1 MIHMGNYI
9 LGMLS
14 TLLIEVLV
22 LAYVSKLRFDLVHI
36 IGFIL
41 LMIICISLKLSNL
54 VMIIGGVLI
63 TYHQDR
69 GRKSWLTYILF
80 VMYAFTTTWILQVVL
95 NFYGNK
101 VCA

>member
-1 MIHMGNYI
+1 MIYMGNYI

-22 LAYVSKLRFDLVHI
+22 LAYVSKIRFDLVHI

-41 LMIICISLKLSNL
+41 LMII
-54 VMIIGGVLI
+54 GGVLI

-69 GRKSWLTYILF
+69 GEK
-80 VMYAFTTTWILQVVL
+80 A
-95 NFYGNK
+95 G
-101 VCA
+101 

>member
-1 MIHMGNYI
+1 MIYMGNYI

-41 LMIICISLKLSNL
+41 LMIIYIPLKLSNL

-80 VMYAFTTTWILQVVL
+80 VMYAFTTTWILL
-95 NFYGNK
+95 GLGRTELIF
-101 VCA
+101 

>member
-1 MIHMGNYI
+1 MIYMGNYI

-41 LMIICISLKLSNL
+41 LMII
-54 VMIIGGVLI
+54 GGVLI

-80 VMYAFTTTWILQVVL
+80 VMYAFTTTWILL
-95 NFYGNK
+95 GLGRTELIF
-101 VCA
+101 

>member
-1 MIHMGNYI
+1 MGNYI

-22 LAYVSKLRFDLVHI
+22 LAYVSKIRFDLVHI

-41 LMIICISLKLSNL
+41 L
-54 VMIIGGVLI
+54 MIIGGVLI

-80 VMYAFTTTWILQVVL
+80 VMYAFTTTWILL
-95 NFYGNK
+95 GLGRTELIF
-101 VCA
+101 

>member
-1 MIHMGNYI
+1 MGNYI

-22 LAYVSKLRFDLVHI
+22 LAYVSKIRFDLVHI

-41 LMIICISLKLSNL
+41 L
-54 VMIIGGVLI
+54 MIIGGVLI

-69 GRKSWLTYILF
+69 GRKSWLTYMLF
-80 VMYAFTTTWILQVVL
+80 VMYAFTTTWILL
-95 NFYGNK
+95 GLGRTELIF
-101 VCA
+101 

>member
-1 MIHMGNYI
+1 MGNYI

-41 LMIICISLKLSNL
+41 LMII
-54 VMIIGGVLI
+54 GGVLI

-80 VMYAFTTTWILQVVL
+80 VMYAFTTTWILL
-95 NFYGNK
+95 GLGRTELIF
-101 VCA
+101 

>member
-1 MIHMGNYI
+1 MIYMGNYI

-41 LMIICISLKLSNL
+41 LMIICIPLKLSNL

-80 VMYAFTTTWILQVVL
+80 VMYAFTTTWILL
-95 NFYGNK
+95 GLGRTELIF
-101 VCA
+101 